1 MLKIAIVEDEDT
13 LRSSME
19 SILRLSC
26 GYETIY
32 SYSNAESFL
41 SDLNLGV
48 KPDIILLDILLP
60 GMSGIEAIPQIKEML
75 PNSYIV
81 MSSVLEDSDSIY
93 ESLRAGSVGYI
104 TKDMFLGDIKDTIS
118 IIANGGSI
126 MSPRIARK
134 VVTFFQKNKSSI
146 DEKLSE
152 REQEVVNLITQGYS
166 YKMIAEK
173 CDISINTVR
182 EYIKRIY
189 TKLQINSRGQ
199 LFALYKTH
207 KLF

>member
-1 MLKIAIVEDEDT
+1 MLKIALIEDDDA
-13 LRSSME
+13 LKSSME
-19 SILRLSC
+19 SILKIMC

-32 SYSNAESFL
+32 SYSNAESFIKDI
-41 SDLNLGV
+41 SGGV
-48 KPDIILLDILLP
+48 KADVILLDILLP
-60 GMSGIEAIPQIKEML
+60 GMSGIEAIPHIKEIL
-75 PNSYIV
+75 PNAYIV

-93 ESLRAGSVGYI
+93 ESLKSGAVGYI
-104 TKDMFLGDIKDTIS
+104 TKDMFLGDIKETIA
-118 IIANGGSI
+118 IIASGGSI

-134 VVTFFQKNKSSI
+134 VVTFFQKNNSNI

-152 REQEVVNLITQGYS
+152 REQEVVDLITQGYS

-199 LFALYKTH
+199 LFALYKSQ
-207 KLF
+207 KIF

>member
-1 MLKIAIVEDEDT
+1 MLKIALVEDDET
-13 LRSSME
+13 LRNSME
-19 SILRLSC
+19 SILNLSC
-26 GYETIY
+26 GYEIIY
-32 SYSNAESFL
+32 SFSNAESLL
-41 SDLNLGV
+41 SELNLGL

-60 GMSGIEAIPQIKEML
+60 GMSGIEAIPHIKEML
-75 PNSYIV
+75 PNVYIV

-93 ESLRAGSVGYI
+93 ESLKAGSVGYI
-104 TKDMFLGDIKDTIS
+104 TKDMFLGDIKETIA

-134 VVTFFQKNKSSI
+134 VVTFFQKNNSSI

-199 LFALYKTH
+199 LFALYKSQ
-207 KLF
+207 KIF